1 MLVTAGYV
9 IFTIQNELN
18 KFVTSIFTLTYNYR
32 NDNRYLSI
40 PDEAISILEKKILC
54 EGFNEKVIASTD
66 SGTEANVPVLDD
78 PYQPVQ
84 NDSISK
90 VTDIVSDEQES
101 CNGSNEDKLSAM
113 PELIDDIQNTKS
125 HVAMSNKKKRRVR
138 IAAVFGSGTPEDK
151 KINKTG
157 AVDAEH
163 LTMLQSNQSPV
174 QYKKDTTED
183 KPYSISTFQTQQNGI
198 EPVQY
203 EKDSTEDKPYSIST
217 FQTQQNGIEPVQYEK
232 DSTDDKPYSIST
244 FQTQQN
250 GTEPVQYEKDS
261 TEDKPYSIS
270 TFQTQQ
276 NGTEP
281 VQYEK
286 DSTEDKPY
294 SISTFQTQQNG
305 IEPDSS
311 YTSTTNVLWKFS
323 SDQSHHLLNHK
334 QTISAKIP
342 VVQTVRDNSSLREST
357 AYNHSVE
364 DQILFTQ
371 VENRTLES

>member
-54 EGFNEKVIASTD
+54 EEKVIASTD

-90 VTDIVSDEQES
+90 VTDIVNDEQES

-125 HVAMSNKKKRRVR
+125 HIAMSNKKKRRVR

-151 KINKTG
+151 KINKTC

-163 LTMLQSNQSPV
+163 LTVLQSNQSPV

-203 EKDSTEDKPYSIST
+203 KKDSTDDKPYSIST

-244 FQTQQN
+244 FQT
-250 GTEPVQYEKDS
+250 K
-261 TEDKPYSIS
+261 
-270 TFQTQQ
+270 Q

-311 YTSTTNVLWKFS
+311 YTGTTNVLWKFS
-323 SDQSHHLLNHK
+323 SDQSDHLLNHK

-371 VENRTLES
+371 VENRTLESSLILFVSIYRILLMLLRDKLKMMMSVWN